1 MYKLVIVRHGES
13 IWNKENIFTGWTD
26 VELSQLGIEQAI
38 EAGKILKEKGFSFDL
53 AFTSVLKRA
62 TDTLDLILKEMD
74 LDIPIERSWRL
85 NERHYGA
92 LQGMN
97 KEDIKNQYGE
107 EMRQKWRRSYDT
119 QPPALDKDDQ
129 RYPGKDPKYAEL
141 KESELPLTE
150 SLKDTEARV
159 MPYWN
164 DEIAPKILEGKK
176 IIISAHGNSIR
187 ALAKN
192 IESIGDEEIVDLEI
206 PVGAPLVYE
215 FDQNLKPVNKY
226 YLDIKNV
233 SNPYA

>member
-13 IWNKENIFTGWTD
+13 VWNKENIFTGWTD
-26 VELSQLGIEQAI
+26 VDLSELGVEQAI
-38 EAGKILKEKGFSFDL
+38 EAGKILNEKGFSFDL
-53 AFTSVLKRA
+53 AFTSILKRA

-74 LDIPIERSWRL
+74 LNIPIERSWRL

-97 KEDIKNQYGE
+97 KEDIKNEYGE
-107 EMRQKWRRSYDT
+107 EMRQKWRRSYDV
-119 QPPALDKDDQ
+119 QPPALDKKDE
-129 RYPGKDPKYAEL
+129 RYPGKDPKYADL

-150 SLKDTEARV
+150 SLEDTEARV

-164 DEIAPKILEGKK
+164 NEIAPKILEGKK

-192 IESIGDEEIVDLEI
+192 IESISDKDIVDLEI

-215 FDQNLKPVNKY
+215 LDQNLKPVNKY